1 MDNEIF
7 ELDGEKYNNC
17 LKKGYIARTKVDRRQ
32 WSTTD
37 YTILFSKDRKYF
49 WSPKYVDENGQ
60 LGQTISPEYG
70 YGKFFHLRFTIDRF

>member
-7 ELDGEKYNNC
+7 EMDGEKYNNC
-17 LKKGYIARTKVDRRQ
+17 LKKGYTARTKGDRRQ

-37 YTILFSKDRKYF
+37 YTILFSKDQKYF

-70 YGKFFHLRFTIDRF
+70 YGKFFHLRFTIDPI